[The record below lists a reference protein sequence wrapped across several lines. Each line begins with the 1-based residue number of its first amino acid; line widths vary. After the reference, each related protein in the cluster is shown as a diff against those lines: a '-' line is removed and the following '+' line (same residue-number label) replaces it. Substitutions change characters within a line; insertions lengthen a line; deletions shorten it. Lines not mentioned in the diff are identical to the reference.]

1 MQDATGADKSRWP
14 AATEPGSGH
23 TGVVSA
29 PDPNALVAALRRPR
43 HVALLVLAVC
53 ALATG
58 ALSLSG
64 PRTGSVDRR
73 YTLAALALAA
83 ASIFTR
89 RSVPGADPVRLVAL
103 QRASCSAAAL
113 LGLLGL
119 ALAVREQQPSVG
131 LLYCVAGA
139 LLLLR
144 PAPRFL
150 APRAA
155 PPRRD

>member
-1 MQDATGADKSRWP
+1 
-14 AATEPGSGH
+14 
-23 TGVVSA
+23 VSA

-58 ALSLSG
+58 VLTLSEPMTG
-64 PRTGSVDRR
+64 PVDQR

-89 RSVPGADPVRLVAL
+89 RSVPGADPARLVAL
-103 QRASCSAAAL
+103 QRASCAAAAL
-113 LGLLGL
+113 LGPLGL
-119 ALAVREQQPSVG
+119 ALAVREHQASVG